1 MKKIINISKLNLIF
15 FFLKILRINVLTSNS
30 RIIIICFLMIFLF
43 YWFKNLKFYQHI
55 MQYSILINSFAFSIF
70 NKWSEA
76 QIIIN
81 LTIFF
86 FTLILNHIFYIRLY
100 IILALLIFVNS
111 IQPIL
116 LFIVFIEMGG
126 FIIDYLCK

>member
-55 MQYSILINSFAFSIF
+55 MQYSILINSLAFSIF
-70 NKWSEA
+70 YKWSEA

-126 FIIDYLCK
+126 FIIDNLCK